1 MTNLKTAWII
11 VLYIKSWWN
20 SHNYGNYKFQ
30 YINGAL
36 ERTKKCNPAEA
47 IILESQG
54 IREHVCDI
62 LEGGKV
68 AFEKREQK
76 YGFGK
81 YANSN
86 N

>member
-1 MTNLKTAWII
+1 MEHQCSIRTNCKPNLIETII
-11 VLYIKSWWN
+11 M
-20 SHNYGNYKFQ
+20 
-30 YINGAL
+30 
-36 ERTKKCNPAEA
+36 
-47 IILESQG
+47 ESQG

-76 YGFGK
+76 YGSTK
-81 YANSN
+81 YLNTN